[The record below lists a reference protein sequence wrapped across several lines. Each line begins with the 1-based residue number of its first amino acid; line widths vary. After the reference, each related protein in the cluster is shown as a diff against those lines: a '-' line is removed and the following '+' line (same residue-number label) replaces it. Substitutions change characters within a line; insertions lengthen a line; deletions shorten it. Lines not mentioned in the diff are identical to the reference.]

1 MSRKMMSKAMRW
13 KKTHQK
19 KKTTITTIAI
29 NTTISTV
36 EQKKIK
42 ING

>member
-1 MSRKMMSKAMRW
+1 MSRKMMGKAMRR

-29 NTTISTV
+29 NTTIFT
-36 EQKKIK
+36 IK
-42 ING
+42 TKRKVNQ